1 MKRARVILLWLYRR
15 EIISLIYL
23 LMLVV
28 AFTAIWKFRGSSDET
43 VADSLAFEENHKV
56 IDVVISDKRQPVD
69 AMEIPVDKTD
79 KIEQPWQSNA
89 ARVAVNSDDKPQI
102 AIIIDDL
109 GVVRDKTLAMINSRA
124 PLTLSFLPYAPDLPE
139 LTGLARRRGHE
150 LMVHLPMEPKG
161 DKDPGPHALLTSESD
176 GKISQNLA
184 FDLAQFSGYVG
195 VNNHMGSAFT
205 EDRQG
210 LNILLNEMH
219 KRGLLVLDSRTTSKS
234 LLAAMATARHIP
246 NMTRDIF
253 LDNRQDVSYILGQL
267 QKLEH
272 MAIRRGNAIAIGH
285 PYAETIQALSLWL
298 PTLKQKGIAIV
309 PLSHL
314 VKRKYDRIL
323 LAKAKAVASST
334 N

>member
-1 MKRARVILLWLYRR
+1 
-15 EIISLIYL
+15 
-23 LMLVV
+23 
-28 AFTAIWKFRGSSDET
+28 
-43 VADSLAFEENHKV
+43 
-56 IDVVISDKRQPVD
+56 VVISEKQQPVE
-69 AMEIPVDKTD
+69 AVKIPADITD
-79 KIEQPWQSNA
+79 TTGQPWRRNA
-89 ARVAVNSDDKPQI
+89 VRVAVNSDDKPQI

-109 GVVRDKTLAMINSRA
+109 GVVRDKTLEMINSKA

-161 DKDPGPHALLTSESD
+161 NKDPGPHALLTSESD
-176 GKISQNLA
+176 RKISQNLA
-184 FDLAQFSGYVG
+184 FDLSQFSGYVG

-210 LNILLNEMH
+210 LNILLNEVR

-234 LLAAMATARHIP
+234 LLAAMASDRNIP
-246 NMTRDIF
+246 NMTRDVF
-253 LDNRQDVSYILGQL
+253 LDNKQDVSYILGQL
-267 QKLEH
+267 GKLEH

-298 PTLKQKGIAIV
+298 PTLTQKGIAVV

-323 LAKAKAVASST
+323 LAKGRAASST
-334 N
+334 H